1 MQNLAPAPDNRWAMS
16 TIPSTAPFT
25 EDEIDFLNRA
35 LRSATSTQRSWLAGF
50 LAGLDASTGVR
61 EAAPALPAAPAAP
74 KMPVTILYGTES
86 GNAEALAGAARK
98 AAQKMGFAPKLLDMA
113 DATPEQVARAGNLLV
128 IISTW
133 GEGDPPQ
140 RAEAFY
146 EALMADSAPSFKDV
160 KFSVLALGDRA
171 YTNFCQTGQRVDDR
185 LSALGGHRAAP
196 RVDCDVDYE
205 TDAGKWID
213 ESLRELHGEDGT
225 AVIHVDFA
233 RPAAAGEE
241 TFSRSR
247 PFAAEINELVNLNSS
262 RSTTKTY
269 HVELSLEGSGI
280 AYEPGDA
287 LGFLPTN
294 DPALVEDVLEQAGLG
309 GDAALQEALAER
321 FDITTL
327 MRDQISKYA
336 ALTGDAAL
344 GALAADPARTAEFMH
359 DRQFVD
365 LLATA
370 PHRLTG
376 EQLTSLL
383 RPLPPRLYSVASSR
397 AVVGEDAHLLVGA
410 VRWESHGRV
419 RKGVASADI
428 GERRKRG
435 DQVKVYL
442 KANPH

>member
-1 MQNLAPAPDNRWAMS
+1 MPSSPLLQGPSPFPDDQLALVRRLVAG
-16 TIPSTAPFT
+16 STA
-25 EDEIDFLNRA
+25 E
-35 LRSATSTQRSWLAGF
+35 QRQWLSGYIAGF
-50 LAGLDASTGVR
+50 QAALEGK
-61 EAAPALPAAPAAP
+61 EAPTALPAAPAAP

-233 RPAAAGEE
+233 R
-241 TFSRSR
+241 T
-247 PFAAEINELVNLNSS
+247 
-262 RSTTKTY
+262 
-269 HVELSLEGSGI
+269 
-280 AYEPGDA
+280 
-287 LGFLPTN
+287 
-294 DPALVEDVLEQAGLG
+294 
-309 GDAALQEALAER
+309 
-321 FDITTL
+321 
-327 MRDQISKYA
+327 
-336 ALTGDAAL
+336 
-344 GALAADPARTAEFMH
+344 
-359 DRQFVD
+359 
-365 LLATA
+365 
-370 PHRLTG
+370 
-376 EQLTSLL
+376 
-383 RPLPPRLYSVASSR
+383 
-397 AVVGEDAHLLVGA
+397 
-410 VRWESHGRV
+410 
-419 RKGVASADI
+419 
-428 GERRKRG
+428 
-435 DQVKVYL
+435 
-442 KANPH
+442 